1 MMRSRDFYR
10 GLVLGLGIMY
20 VLDPD
25 QGRARRARLRA
36 QVARHRPLSS
46 HEHPDRSLAGRVRAT
61 LARCVSH
68 PGAIHV
74 DSRGGCIALSGPVL
88 RSEVGE
94 LIRAVSSVAGVMEVV
109 NRLSTHASPARAP
122 RLRGEI
128 GDRRRAAAAS
138 PEWATGL
145 RLAAGIMGAVVLAFG
160 AIRVAARYR
169 ANRLV
174 ELEAE
179 MPEYAM
185 LR

>member
-1 MMRSRDFYR
+1 MMRSRDFYH

-20 VLDPD
+20 VLD
-25 QGRARRARLRA
+25 
-36 QVARHRPLSS
+36 
-46 HEHPDRSLAGRVRAT
+46 
-61 LARCVSH
+61 
-68 PGAIHV
+68 
-74 DSRGGCIALSGPVL
+74 
-88 RSEVGE
+88 
-94 LIRAVSSVAGVMEVV
+94 
-109 NRLSTHASPARAP
+109 LSTHASPARAP

-145 RLAAGIMGAVVLAFG
+145 RLAAGIMGAAALAFG
-160 AIRVAARYR
+160 AIQVAARYR

>member
-1 MMRSRDFYR
+1 MIRSRDFYR

-25 QGRARRARLRA
+25 QGRGLRERLRA
-36 QVARHRPLSS
+36 RFAGLRPSS
-46 HEHPDRSLAGRVRAT
+46 SPEHPDRSLAARVRAT

-74 DSRGGCIALSGPVL
+74 DSRSGCILLSGSIL

-94 LIRAVSSVAGVMEVV
+94 LIQAISSVVGVTEVV
-109 NRLSTHASPARAP
+109 NRLSTHASLERAP
-122 RLRGEI
+122 SPRREI
-128 GDRRRAAAAS
+128 GGRRRTAPAS
-138 PEWATGL
+138 PEWAAGM
-145 RLAAGIMGAVVLAFG
+145 RLAAGLVGAAALAVG
-160 AIRVAARYR
+160 ATRVAAQYR
-169 ANRLV
+169 ANRRN